1 MMPPERNT
9 VIAALDDA
17 LRLVRD
23 YIMGATPDE
32 VAGMVG
38 LLSELI
44 RARERFETATNP
56 LLLRDRGE
64 GSR

>member
-9 VIAALDDA
+9 VLAALDDA

-23 YIMGATPDE
+23 YIMAAPPVELGE
-32 VAGMVG
+32 MVG

-44 RARERFETATNP
+44 RARRRFERATNP
-56 LLLRDRGE
+56 LLLLNRGE